1 PLVGAAFDFGS
12 VARDSKAISPP
23 LRLIRRPGLNTF
35 VFATLFSVR
44 VTWKKG
50 PTAPPEN
57 VVVKISALLSALLV
71 DRLALD
77 MNATFD
83 PSEDN
88 MGLVEKIRPTPT
100 TASCVLVA

>member
-1 PLVGAAFDFGS
+1 HVDVCRLRV
-12 VARDSKAISPP
+12 VSKAMSPP
-23 LRLIRRPGLNTF
+23 LRLILRPGLSTF

-44 VTWKKG
+44 VTWKKD
-50 PTAPPEN
+50 PTAPAVK
-57 VVVKISALLSALLV
+57 VVVKISAVLSALLV
-71 DRLALD
+71 ARLALD

-83 PSEDN
+83 PSEHS